1 MAYFKYTNSHSSDE
15 GTTIEGANVGIRASM
30 GERYGVKGELKE
42 DEDEKGHAIQCEA
55 VAIA

>member
-1 MAYFKYTNSHSSDE
+1 
-15 GTTIEGANVGIRASM
+15 M